1 MEKAGIAGGKYMAKI
16 ILTVDGA
23 VLKEV
28 PLTKER
34 NTIGRRTSNDLV
46 IDHVAISGQ
55 HAVIV
60 AMNNDYFLEDL
71 NSTNGTQVNGQPIKK
86 HFLQDN
92 DVINLAPYKVKF
104 VAEGTPSARDPGKLI
119 ERAVGATK
127 DKVAEEGTASRHMA
141 CIRVLSGPSAGK
153 EITLS
158 KPLTT
163 IGRPGVQVAVLTHRK
178 QGYFITHVE
187 GTGFPLVNGASIGAN
202 ARLLKFDDV
211 IDLSGTQM
219 AFKRRDD

>member
-1 MEKAGIAGGKYMAKI
+1 MAKI
-16 ILTVDGA
+16 ILTVDGT
-23 VLKEV
+23 VLKEM

-34 NTIGRRTSNDLV
+34 NTIGRRASNDLV

-86 HFLQDN
+86 HFLRDN
-92 DVINLAPYKVKF
+92 DVINLAPYKVRF
-104 VAEGTPSARDPGKLI
+104 VADNGTSKRDPGKLI
-119 ERAVGATK
+119 ERAVGTSRDK
-127 DKVAEEGTASRHMA
+127 DGAGTSAKQAAE
-141 CIRVLSGPSAGK
+141 IRVLNGASAGK
-153 EITLS
+153 EVALS

-163 IGRPGVQVAVLTHRK
+163 IGRPGVQVAVITHRK
-178 QGYFITHVE
+178 QGYFVTHVE
-187 GTGFPLVNGASIGAN
+187 GNSFPVVNGESIGSN
-202 ARLLKFDDV
+202 ARLLKFDDI

-219 AFKRRDD
+219 VFKKRD

>member
-1 MEKAGIAGGKYMAKI
+1 MAKI
-16 ILTVDGA
+16 ILTVDGT
-23 VLKEV
+23 VLKEM

-34 NTIGRRTSNDLV
+34 NTIGRRANNDLV

-86 HFLQDN
+86 HFLRDN
-92 DVINLAPYKVKF
+92 DVINLAPYKVRF
-104 VAEGTPSARDPGKLI
+104 VADGGNVKRDPGKLI
-119 ERAVGATK
+119 ERAVGATR
-127 DKVAEEGTASRHMA
+127 DKEADSVSPAKQMA
-141 CIRVLSGPSAGK
+141 AIRVMTGASAGK
-153 EITLS
+153 EIGLS

-163 IGRPGVQVAVLTHRK
+163 IGRPGVQVAVITHRK
-178 QGYFITHVE
+178 QGYFLTHVE
-187 GTGFPLVNGASIGAN
+187 GTSFPIVNGESIGSN
-202 ARLLKFDDV
+202 ARLLKFDDI

-219 AFKRRDD
+219 VFKRRDD

>member
-1 MEKAGIAGGKYMAKI
+1 MAKI
-16 ILTVDGA
+16 ILTVDGT
-23 VLKEV
+23 VLKEM

-34 NTIGRRTSNDLV
+34 NTIGRRANNDLV

-86 HFLQDN
+86 HFLRDN
-92 DVINLAPYKVKF
+92 DVINLAPYKVRF
-104 VAEGTPSARDPGKLI
+104 VADGGSAKRDPGKLI
-119 ERAVGATK
+119 ERAVGANRDKPGDK
-127 DKVAEEGTASRHMA
+127 DEGASSGKQMA
-141 CIRVLSGPSAGK
+141 AIRVMTGASAGK
-153 EITLS
+153 EIGLS

-163 IGRPGVQVAVLTHRK
+163 IGRPGVQVAVITHRK
-178 QGYFITHVE
+178 QGYFLTHVE
-187 GTGFPLVNGASIGAN
+187 GTSYPVVNGESIGSN
-202 ARLLKFDDV
+202 ARLLKFDDI

-219 AFKRRDD
+219 VFKKRD

>member
-1 MEKAGIAGGKYMAKI
+1 MAKI
-16 ILTVDGA
+16 ILTVDDT
-23 VLKEV
+23 VLQEV

-34 NTIGRRTSNDLV
+34 NTIGRRANNDLV

-86 HFLQDN
+86 HFLRDN
-92 DVINLAPYKVKF
+92 DVINLAPYKVRF
-104 VAEGTPSARDPGKLI
+104 VADGSGAIKRDAGKLI
-119 ERAVGATK
+119 ERAVGATREK
-127 DKVAEEGTASRHMA
+127 DADGNKQAA
-141 CIRVLSGPSAGK
+141 CVRVLTGPSAGK
-153 EITLS
+153 EVVLS

-163 IGRPGVQVAVLTHRK
+163 VGRPGVQVAVITHRK
-178 QGYFITHVE
+178 QGYFIAHVE
-187 GTGFPLVNGASIGAN
+187 GTSFPAVNGESIGSN
-202 ARLLKFDDV
+202 PRMLQFDDI

-219 AFKRRDD
+219 VFKKRD

>member
-1 MEKAGIAGGKYMAKI
+1 MAKI

-34 NTIGRRTSNDLV
+34 STIGRRANNDLV

-71 NSTNGTQVNGQPIKK
+71 NSTNGTQVNGQPVKK
-86 HFLQDN
+86 HFLRDN
-92 DVINLAPYKVKF
+92 DVINLAPYKVRF
-104 VAEGTPSARDPGKLI
+104 IADDANTPKREPGKLI
-119 ERAVGATK
+119 ERAVGTVK
-127 DKVAEEGTASRHMA
+127 DSDPASAKQVA
-141 CIRVLSGPSAGK
+141 CIRVLSGASAGK

-163 IGRPGVQVAVLTHRK
+163 VGRPGVQVAVITHRK
-178 QGYFITHVE
+178 HGYFLTHVE
-187 GTGFPLVNGASIGAN
+187 GNNFPVVNGESIGSN
-202 ARLLKFDDV
+202 ARLLKFDDI

-219 AFKRRDD
+219 LFKKRD